1 MDERRGWEDLSVFK
15 LNEDG
20 RGGTPA
26 LAGTPG
32 TVPSTGLRM
41 AEPTAPRGHIPQWGR
56 HSSRERGRKTS
67 NNHYLQTYH
76 SAGPVSRLHS

>member
-41 AEPTAPRGHIPQWGR
+41 AEPTAP
-56 HSSRERGRKTS
+56 
-67 NNHYLQTYH
+67 
-76 SAGPVSRLHS
+76 